1 MEVCTLQLAQHLD
14 RLLPSLVI
22 LDMHLLVMKQD
33 TVPVWVLGMVP
44 SLSARLLVGIANMH
58 NHVNVPLQSQRD
70 IVLAAFLHSVRLE
83 SYLSTFWSDLIN
95 FWYK

>member
-22 LDMHLLVMKQD
+22 LDMHLLVMKPD

-44 SLSARLLVGIANMH
+44 NLSARLLVCIANMH
-58 NHVNVPLQSQRD
+58 HHVNVPRQSQRD
-70 IVLAAFLHSVRLE
+70 IVLAASLHSVRLE
-83 SYLSTFWSDLIN
+83 SSQYLWVRFDQFLV
-95 FWYK
+95 